1 MANGNSTIHSSDDEC
16 SGKHSNMSKHSRL
29 NSHGDMNNNVNG
41 PAKIKV
47 GVLGATGAVGQRFVQ
62 MLQGHPWFE
71 ITALFASE
79 RSAGKRYADA
89 CSWNLRGDMPEAL
102 RDVVLQ
108 ACVPGADCQLVF
120 SALPSTNAT
129 EIERAFAE
137 AGYGVC
143 SNARNYRYEADVP
156 LLIPEVNPE
165 HLGLLEIQK
174 RKRGWDGFITTNPNC
189 STTHL
194 VSALHPLHVAFG
206 VTKVFVV
213 TMQAI
218 SGAGYPGVS
227 SMDILDNVVPYISGE
242 EEKMEQKEPQKLLGR
257 FDGETVQY
265 ADFVVS
271 AHCNRVPV
279 RNGHLEAVSVEFA
292 SKPTEAELLQAWQ
305 EYRPLAQQLNLPSA
319 PQPAILYYTAQDR
332 PQPRL
337 DRLAGT
343 VPGMATVVG
352 RLRPDPLLHYKFMV
366 LGHNTIRGAAGG
378 SLLNAE
384 LLVAQGYLGTE
395 AAALA
400 QAVQLA

>member
-1 MANGNSTIHSSDDEC
+1 MAS
-16 SGKHSNMSKHSRL
+16 
-29 NSHGDMNNNVNG
+29 
-41 PAKIKV
+41 KIKV
-47 GVLGATGAVGQRFVQ
+47 GILGATGAVGQRFVQ

-71 ITALFASE
+71 ITALCASD

-89 CSWNLRGDMPEAL
+89 CNWNIRGDMPAHL

-108 ACVPGADCQLVF
+108 PCEPGFDAQLVF
-120 SALPSTNAT
+120 SALPSDTAT
-129 EIERAFAE
+129 EVEKAFAR

-143 SNARNYRYEADVP
+143 SNASSYRYEADVP

-165 HLGLLEIQK
+165 HLGLIEVQK
-174 RKRGWDGFITTNPNC
+174 RRRGWDGFIVTNPNC

-194 VSALHPLHVAFG
+194 VSALHPLHEAFG
-206 VTKVFVV
+206 VSKVFVV

-227 SMDILDNVVPYISGE
+227 SMDILDNVIPYIGGE
-242 EEKMEQKEPQKLLGR
+242 ENKMEEKEPQKLLGR
-257 FDGETVQY
+257 FEGESIRN

-279 RNGHLEAVSVEFA
+279 RNGHLEAVSVEFKRRP
-292 SKPTEAELLQAWQ
+292 SEAEIVQAWTD
-305 EYRPLAQQLNLPSA
+305 YRPLAQQLGLPSA
-319 PQPAILYYTAQDR
+319 PQPAIIVNPAQDR

-337 DRLAGT
+337 DRLAGS

-352 RLRPDPLLHYKFMV
+352 RLRPDPLLHYKFIV

-384 LLVAQGYLGTE
+384 LIVAQGYLGPE

-400 QAVQLA
+400 QSLEMA

>member
-1 MANGNSTIHSSDDEC
+1 MAQNS
-16 SGKHSNMSKHSRL
+16 GQPK
-29 NSHGDMNNNVNG
+29 
-41 PAKIKV
+41 KIKV

-71 ITALFASE
+71 LAELYASE

-89 CSWNLRGDMPEAL
+89 CKWNLRGDMPPHL
-102 RDVVLQ
+102 RDVTLL
-108 ACVPGADCQLVF
+108 PGAPGGDCRIVF
-120 SALPSTNAT
+120 SAMPAETAG
-129 EIERAFAE
+129 EVEAAFAA
-137 AGYGVC
+137 AGYIVC
-143 SNARNYRYEADVP
+143 SNARNHRYDPDVP

-165 HLGLLEIQK
+165 HLGLIEVQK
-174 RKRGWDGFITTNPNC
+174 RKRGWAGYITTNPNC
-189 STTHL
+189 STTHM
-194 VSALHPLHVAFG
+194 VSALHPLHERFG

-213 TMQAI
+213 TMQAV

-227 SMDILDNVVPYISGE
+227 SMDILDNVVPYIGGE
-242 EEKMEQKEPQKLLGR
+242 EEKMEHKEPHKLLGT
-257 FDGETVQY
+257 FDGESIRY

-279 RNGHLEAVSVEFA
+279 RNGHLVAMSVEFA
-292 SKPTEAELLQAWQ
+292 RKPAQEEIVAAWRD
-305 EYRPLAQQLNLPSA
+305 YRPLAQQLGLPSA
-319 PQPAILYYTAQDR
+319 PQPAIIYDERSDR

-352 RLRPDPLLHYKFMV
+352 RLRPDPLFHYKFLS

-384 LLVAQGYLGTE
+384 LLVAQGYLGAE
-395 AAALA
+395 GVRLA
-400 QAVQLA
+400 QANGAQPVAVIA

>member
-1 MANGNSTIHSSDDEC
+1 MEH
-16 SGKHSNMSKHSRL
+16 R
-29 NSHGDMNNNVNG
+29 
-41 PAKIKV
+41 KIRA

-71 ITALFASE
+71 ITALCASE
-79 RSAGKRYADA
+79 RSAGKTYAAA
-89 CSWNLRGDMPEAL
+89 CKWNLRGGMPAHL
-102 RDVVLQ
+102 RDVTLLPCEPDVD
-108 ACVPGADCQLVF
+108 AEIVF
-120 SALPSTNAT
+120 SALPSETAG
-129 EIERAFAE
+129 EIEAEFAA
-137 AGYGVC
+137 AGYAVC
-143 SNARNYRYEADVP
+143 SNARNHRYDDDVP
-156 LLIPEVNPE
+156 LLIPEVNPD
-165 HLGLLEIQK
+165 HLGLLDVQR
-174 RKRGWDGFITTNPNC
+174 RKRGWKGFIATNPNC

-194 VSALHPLHVAFG
+194 VSALHPLHERFG
-206 VTKVFVV
+206 VKKVFVV

-242 EEKMEQKEPQKLLGR
+242 EEKMEEKEPQKLMGV
-257 FDGETVQY
+257 FDGERVQY

-279 RNGHLEAVSVEFA
+279 RNGHLEAVSVEFHT
-292 SKPTEAELLQAWQ
+292 KPSQEEVLQAWQ
-305 EYRPLAQQLNLPSA
+305 EYRPLAQQLGLPSA
-319 PQPAILYYTAQDR
+319 PQPPILYESAPDR

-352 RLRPDPLLHYKFMV
+352 RLRADPLFDYKFMV

-384 LLVAQGYLGTE
+384 LIVAQGYLGQE
-395 AAALA
+395 AAALTRSLQMA
-400 QAVQLA
+400 

>member
-1 MANGNSTIHSSDDEC
+1 MIDS
-16 SGKHSNMSKHSRL
+16 
-29 NSHGDMNNNVNG
+29 
-41 PAKIKV
+41 KIKV

-71 ITALFASE
+71 LTALAASD
-79 RSAGKRYADA
+79 RSAGKRYAEA
-89 CSWNLRGDMPEAL
+89 CHWVLRGDMPAHL
-102 RDVVLQ
+102 RDMMVEPCEPTL
-108 ACVPGADCQLVF
+108 DCEVVF
-120 SALPSTNAT
+120 SALPASMAT
-129 EIERAFAE
+129 DIERDFAA

-143 SNARNYRYEADVP
+143 SNARSYRYEPDVP

-165 HLGLLEIQK
+165 HIKLLDIQK
-174 RKRGWDGFITTNPNC
+174 RNRDWKGFITTNPNC

-194 VSALHPLHVAFG
+194 VSALHPLHERFG

-213 TMQAI
+213 TMQAV

-227 SMDILDNVVPYISGE
+227 SMDMIDNIVPYIGGE
-242 EEKMEQKEPQKLLGR
+242 EEKMEQKEPQKLLGK
-257 FDGETVQY
+257 FNGSGIDH
-265 ADFVVS
+265 ADIVIS

-279 RNGHLEAVSVEFA
+279 RNGHLEAVSVEFER
-292 SKPTEAELLQAWQ
+292 KPTREEILDAW
-305 EYRPLAQQLNLPSA
+305 ESYTPLAQELGLPSA
-319 PQPAILYYTAQDR
+319 PQPAIIYEADQTR

-352 RLRPDPLLHYKFMV
+352 RLRPDPLFDWKFLV

-384 LLVAQGYLGTE
+384 LLVAQGYIGQRMTE
-395 AAALA
+395 AAHAI
-400 QAVQLA
+400 